1 MNRTIVVGDVHGC
14 YDELLLLLDEAK
26 VTDEDRVILLGDMV
40 DRGPE
45 NGKVVDWAIDREIIQ
60 GQKACVMGNH
70 EFQHLIYED
79 EIARTGRPLHMST
92 SHAETR
98 KQLTKKHFD
107 YFRTLPNFI
116 RLPEYNAAVVHAGVA
131 PGVPIESQSKRHL
144 LHAQMLKVSEVGNT
158 NVQTKWPSKV
168 PEGEEW
174 AFWTTLWQGPERII
188 FGHSVLD
195 KPLLTDLV
203 CGIDGGAV
211 FGRKLHAVILPTW
224 EIVSVDATDA
234 TKKRHL
240 PNASKRSRQG
250 RVAEFRVH
258 GDVSTYSLLL
268 L

>member
-1 MNRTIVVGDVHGC
+1 MYRTIVVGDLHGC
-14 YDELLLLLDEAK
+14 LSEAKLLLEKCGADASLG
-26 VTDEDRVILLGDMV
+26 DRVIFAGDLV
-40 DRGPE
+40 DRGADN
-45 NGKVVDWAIDREIIQ
+45 NGCVDLAMWWEAAQ

-79 EIARTGRPLHMST
+79 EIARTGRLLHLSA

-98 KQLTKKHFD
+98 KQLTKKHYD

-116 RLPEYNAAVVHAGVA
+116 RLPEHNAVIVHAGVA

-144 LHAQMLKVSEVGNT
+144 LHAQMLKVSEVGTT

-168 PEGEEW
+168 PQGEEW
-174 AFWTTLWQGPERII
+174 AFWTTLWKGPERII

-211 FGRKLHAVILPTW
+211 FGHQLHAVILPTW
-224 EIVSVDATDA
+224 EIVSV
-234 TKKRHL
+234 
-240 PNASKRSRQG
+240 NASEKTLKRNLPKAGQHSRQG
-250 RVAEFRVH
+250 RVAKFKVH
-258 GDVSTYSLLL
+258 GDVSTYS
-268 L
+268 